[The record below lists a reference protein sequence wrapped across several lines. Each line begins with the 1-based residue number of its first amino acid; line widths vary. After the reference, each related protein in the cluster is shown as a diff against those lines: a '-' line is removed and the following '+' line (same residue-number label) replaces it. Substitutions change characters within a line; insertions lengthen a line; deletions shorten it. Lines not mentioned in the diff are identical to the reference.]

1 MDAEES
7 LYIKFGQKI
16 RDLRIQHKLSQEDL
30 AILCDLDRT
39 YISSIERGQRNVSL
53 KNIAILAHALKIT
66 LADLFEGFE

>member
-1 MDAEES
+1 MQKKV
-7 LYIKFGQKI
+7 YISNLGKKI